1 MASWFE
7 GIFGADIGMAAMWTT
22 YIAVGLIAVFAIIWL
37 VRRTMSGT
45 FVAGGRN
52 RRPRLAV
59 LDAAAV
65 DSRRRLVLIRRD
77 NTEHL
82 VMIGGP
88 TDIVVERGIVAQVPS
103 EQSVAPVAPQAAV
116 RQTAVSDRA
125 AAKNPVESAES
136 PARQET
142 SALARP
148 AEAPRPQPAVSA
160 RPAEQVRQ
168 ASPTPDISRR
178 SDEAS
183 GGAIGGVSAADTLR
197 ASQPAVQTPLTAEKS
212 SVDSSATATA
222 TSVGLSRPAVETA
235 VPVAPQPSPDAL
247 TATHDKGD
255 LDVEL
260 LRELETTLDQ
270 SKATQVK
277 REPAT
282 GETGSDLADIAAIV
296 SRERV

>member
-7 GIFGADIGMAAMWTT
+7 SIFGADLGVAAMWTT
-22 YIAVGLIAVFAIIWL
+22 YIVVGLIAVFVIIWL
-37 VRRTMSGT
+37 VRRAMSGT

-88 TDIVVERGIVAQVPS
+88 TDIVVERGIPAQAPS
-103 EQSVAPVAPQAAV
+103 EQPATPVPTQAPVKQAAASERATATKPAEKVEAAAKPVAPVVAH
-116 RQTAVSDRA
+116 
-125 AAKNPVESAES
+125 PVEGTRPE
-136 PARQET
+136 PAI
-142 SALARP
+142 
-148 AEAPRPQPAVSA
+148 SA

-168 ASPTPDISRR
+168 ASPMPDVSGR
-178 SDEAS
+178 SDEAGS
-183 GGAIGGVSAADTLR
+183 GTVGGVTAADTLR
-197 ASQPAVQTPLTAEKS
+197 ASEPNIHTSQAAGRSDVES
-212 SVDSSATATA
+212 TATTTA
-222 TSVGLSRPAVETA
+222 AGVGLNIPPLEAAAPVTPTPRPDT
-235 VPVAPQPSPDAL
+235 L
-247 TATHDKGD
+247 TATRDKGD

-270 SKATQVK
+270 SKTAQVK

-282 GETGSDLADIAAIV
+282 SEAGSDLADIAAIV